1 MILDP
6 HELRKL
12 AYEMRT
18 PANEVFEHK
27 LEELH
32 NGHLV
37 NNHHVILIPQFWCET
52 VFYGLQ
58 KILEEFPQMTFGSIL
73 DVKSKLR
80 VYTIPSLVRIE
91 EIKIEL
97 YNEIDTLILDTIERL
112 LNGTKKPFF
121 MT

>member
-6 HELRKL
+6 NELRKL
-12 AYEMRT
+12 AYETRT
-18 PANEVFEHK
+18 PAAEVFEHK

-32 NGHLV
+32 NLHIV
-37 NNHHVILIPQFWCET
+37 NNHHLIVIPQFWCET

-80 VYTIPSLVRIE
+80 VYTIPSLVVVE
-91 EIKIEL
+91 EMKIKL
-97 YNEIDTLILDTIERL
+97 YNEIDTLILDTVERL
-112 LNGTKKPFF
+112 SSGTKKPFF